1 MAGKTF
7 DKLSQNELDQLLKGE
22 LSTDNIKL

>member
-7 DKLSQNELDQLLKGE
+7 DKLSQNELDQLLKCE
-22 LSTDNIKL
+22 LFADNIKL

>member
-22 LSTDNIKL
+22 LFADNIKL